1 MIEIGEYYAQ
11 AEETAANSNNVSKW
25 GSDARKAFPFEG
37 VNVGIFETIE
47 YAPNQHHKAPALLP
61 LDVLKGVCF
70 LYDSAD
76 KELINS
82 SLQTTVL
89 HLAAA
94 LPKGLCHVIAYDPI
108 GLGSNLI
115 ALSNVSSKITGGRII
130 TDSREFSS
138 ALINVRNLIPS
149 VIQKVL
155 GFKYKNLSLI
165 DYNKDN
171 EHQEPYTILV
181 LSDFPNNYTR
191 EQFEMVQQI
200 LKNGKQAGVYVLM
213 SYDTEF
219 VPQSNYGHD
228 DTPDFRSIL
237 DDITSIYRR
246 YGSYKIHNIPN
257 EEFLHKF
264 TLHLDDNMRVLN
276 NLDSAYRKIQ
286 AKENAE
292 EKLQSIALFDY
303 LPQSKDEMWM
313 RNSARVMMIPVGR
326 DRANEEVSLEITQ
339 KDAQNA
345 TVVVGMPGS
354 GKSVFLNTIIT
365 SIAYNYSPRQV
376 DLYLIDFSGVEFNV
390 YAPKNQS
397 SSETY
402 VLPHAKVIAPE
413 SEREFGISVLRR
425 IHDEGRRRQ
434 KLFSD
439 AGLSDFAE
447 YWDYCAVN
455 GMETLPR
462 VLVVVDEF
470 QKFFEGDF
478 DKIATEAEKIIKI
491 IVKEYRKFGIN
502 IILAT
507 QTIGPYAS
515 KIDLGDIGNRVA
527 FAWNATDGHNI
538 FKGHEPSELVVNT
551 GDCVYNKRGGAEDY
565 NLAMRSYY
573 VSPSNLRPKLK
584 SLYDIAKQEGL
595 VYKDT
600 IVFRSDGKVYLKDN
614 KVLPSIVPL
623 ESPKNV
629 KVYLGE
635 NIEIAEEHVHVP
647 LSRTMASSDDNIIII
662 GGQNDVS
669 ERIAINCARSIHAQ
683 YTPEGVSFFFFNY
696 TSAEDPYHKSP
707 KELYVG
713 SNDIVVSAKASTEY
727 WLYLKEEIEKRQQ
740 NPDERGEDIYITVLA
755 LQNAHNMYQPP
766 LVRMRDSKISE
777 ETEAITFILEKGPR
791 VGVYTILQVD
801 TLKSLSE
808 RINAKAYDMC
818 NHRITLQMRSDD
830 SQKILGSNKA
840 NKLYIEGKESSLNRA
855 FYFNKKNETY
865 VKFRPYELDN
875 L

>member
-1 MIEIGEYYAQ
+1 MIEIGDYYTQ
-11 AEETAANSNNVSKW
+11 AEETAANSNNVHKW
-25 GSDARKAFPFEG
+25 GNNTRTAFPFEG
-37 VNVGIFETIE
+37 VNVGTFEGLE

-61 LDVLKGVCF
+61 LHELKGICF
-70 LYDSAD
+70 LYDNSD
-76 KELINS
+76 KELINN

-94 LPKGLCHVIAYDPI
+94 LPKGLCHITAYDPI
-108 GLGSNLI
+108 ELGSNLI

-130 TDSREFSS
+130 TDSRDFST
-138 ALINVRNLIPS
+138 ALMNVRNHIPT

-155 GFKYKNLSLI
+155 GFKYKNLNLV

-171 EHQEPYTILV
+171 NQQEPYNILV
-181 LSDFPNNYTR
+181 LSDFPNNYTSD
-191 EQFEMVQQI
+191 QFEMVLQI
-200 LKNGKQAGVYVLM
+200 LRNGKQAGVYVLM
-213 SYDTEF
+213 SYDTEC
-219 VPQSNYGHD
+219 VPSTNGREDPPEFY
-228 DTPDFRSIL
+228 RIL
-237 DDITSIYRR
+237 DVITTIYRR
-246 YGSYKIHNIPN
+246 FDSYQIHNIAD
-257 EEFLHKF
+257 EEFFHKF
-264 TLHLDDNMRVLN
+264 TLHLDDNIRVLN
-276 NLDSAYRKIQ
+276 DLDSVYRKIQ

-292 EKLQSIALFDY
+292 EKLQAITLFDY
-303 LPQSKDEMWM
+303 LPQTKDELWM
-313 RNSARVMMIPVGR
+313 RNCARAMMIPVGR
-326 DRANEEVSLEITQ
+326 DRANEEVALEITQ
-339 KDAQNA
+339 EYAQNA
-345 TVVVGMPGS
+345 TIVVGMPGS

-365 SIAYNYSPRQV
+365 SIAYYYSPKQV

-397 SSETY
+397 ASEAY

-425 IHDEGRRRQ
+425 IREEGRRRQ

-447 YWDYCAVN
+447 YWDYCTVN

-470 QKFFEGDF
+470 QKFFEGDY

-527 FAWNATDGHNI
+527 FAWNASDGHNI
-538 FKGHEPSELVVNT
+538 FKGHEPSELIVNT
-551 GDCVYNKRGGAEDY
+551 GDCVYNKRGGAEDF
-565 NLAMRSYY
+565 NRPLRSYY
-573 VSPSNLRPKLK
+573 VSPTVLRPRLK
-584 SLYDIAKQEGL
+584 SLYDIAKQKGL

-600 IVFRSDGKVYLKDN
+600 IVFRSDGKVYLRDN
-614 KVLPSIVPL
+614 KILPSIMPL

-629 KVYLGE
+629 KIYLGE
-635 NIEIAEEHVHVP
+635 NIEISEEHVHIP
-647 LSRTMASSDDNIIII
+647 LSLTMASSDDNILII
-662 GGQNDVS
+662 GGQGDVS
-669 ERIAINCARSIHAQ
+669 ERIAINCARSLHAQ
-683 YTPEGVSFFFFNY
+683 YTPEGASFVFFNY
-696 TSAEDPYHKSP
+696 TSLEDPYHKTL
-707 KELYVG
+707 KDLYTG
-713 SNDIVVSAKASTEY
+713 SNDTVISAKASTEC
-727 WLYLKEEIEKRQQ
+727 WLHLKNEIEKRQQ
-740 NPDERGEDIYITVLA
+740 NPDERVENIYITVIA
-755 LQNAHNMYQPP
+755 LQNAHNMFQPP

-777 ETEAITFILEKGPR
+777 ETEAISFILEKGPR

-808 RINAKAYDMC
+808 RINPKAYDMC

-840 NKLYIEGKESSLNRA
+840 NELYIEGKESSLNRA